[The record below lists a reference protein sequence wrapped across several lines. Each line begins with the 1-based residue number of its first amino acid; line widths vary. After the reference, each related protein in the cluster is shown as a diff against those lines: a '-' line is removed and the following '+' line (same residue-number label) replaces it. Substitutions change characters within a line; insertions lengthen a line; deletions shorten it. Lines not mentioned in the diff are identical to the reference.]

1 MRLGQLLTVL
11 FVGMFV
17 TAFFYSVSGAA
28 PTGIDEDC
36 DGEDDFDPLPL
47 WEQAVFAIM
56 ASLMQLPA
64 SIFLAVLFSMAGDA
78 CFLARYFPIW
88 RELELRKVAEVHL
101 GQKVSGLRRKLQV
114 LQTTLANW
122 IEITE
127 QSVTREDIEQLKTVS
142 ELLGDENT
150 DRLIDQ
156 VIEGRKNQ
164 GLLRLQAGGEP
175 APSPSQ
181 TPQRSKS
188 HRQMQSRTQRNA
200 TRLQLIRALRDYGDF
215 MAQAYRSELSCM
227 GYAWSWRCADMLGCC
242 SDVFWCFG
250 GVFRCCTDQTAAR
263 VRLDHLQL
271 IAELTAKLAPNRDFT
286 DADEQKMVEAIS
298 RNARKT
304 IKKNPESPDVY
315 WFMPVQL
322 LPDVYNPAA
331 LGWKKSPRSCQVCCC
346 CLVWC
351 CNRMPA

>member
-11 FVGMFV
+11 FIGMFV
-17 TAFFYSVSGAA
+17 TAFFYSVSGVA

-56 ASLMQLPA
+56 ASLMQAPA
-64 SIFLAVLFSMAGDA
+64 TLFLTVLFSMAGDA

-122 IEITE
+122 IEITPRT
-127 QSVTREDIEQLKTVS
+127 VGRDDIEQLRMIS

-156 VIEGRKNQ
+156 VVEGRSKGAALDHKPLGN
-164 GLLRLQAGGEP
+164 
-175 APSPSQ
+175 
-181 TPQRSKS
+181 SKS
-188 HRQMQSRTQRNA
+188 LVDMHNEDETRTNPLITAASTATDTDMDASQHRRAISRALKKQHAEEMARARTQRNA

-242 SDVFWCFG
+242 FTETRRVQLEHLKL
-250 GVFRCCTDQTAAR
+250 VAR
-263 VRLDHLQL
+263 
-271 IAELTAKLAPNRDFT
+271 LTALLGPTRDFT
-286 DADEQKMVEAIS
+286 DPEE
-298 RNARKT
+298 
-304 IKKNPESPDVY
+304 KKV
-315 WFMPVQL
+315 VTGICRG
-322 LPDVYNPAA
+322 A
-331 LGWKKSPRSCQVCCC
+331 LR
-346 CLVWC
+346 
-351 CNRMPA
+351 RMHTE